1 MKLNLFLVL
10 VILMSINKTNIDL
23 QLHMAIKSLAIFQG
37 EINCKIDEL
46 IKKVKV
52 LKDLE
57 EEGEKTD
64 FLLKML
70 SDDLNELKELIN
82 QRNNLSTQINELKK
96 ETESDKGGS

>member
-1 MKLNLFLVL
+1 MKHNLFPVR
-10 VILMSINKTNIDL
+10 VILMAVNKTTIDL
-23 QLHMAIKSLAIFQG
+23 QLHMAVKSLAIFQG

-52 LKDLE
+52 LKGLE

-64 FLLKML
+64 FLLKMISNDL
-70 SDDLNELKELIN
+70 SELQELIN

-96 ETESDKGGS
+96 ETESYKGVS

>member
-10 VILMSINKTNIDL
+10 VILMLINKTTIDL
-23 QLHMAIKSLAIFQG
+23 QLHMAVKSLAIFQG

-46 IKKVKV
+46 IKKIKG

-64 FLLKML
+64 FLLKMI
-70 SDDLNELKELIN
+70 SDDLSELKELIT
-82 QRNNLSTQINELKK
+82 QRNNLSIQIEGLKK
-96 ETESDKGGS
+96 K